1 MKTLVYGYGI
11 PFNDIAIHEQF
22 DSIWG
27 MHEIMYRTFVEKV
40 GFVGGLILHW
50 LSNVGRVG

>member
-11 PFNDIAIHEQF
+11 SFNDIAIHEQF